1 MKQILVTGGA
11 GFIGSHLTPQLL
23 AAGWKVTV
31 LDDLSSGKREYVPQ
45 EAAFIEQ
52 DVRDADALAKVF
64 ATNHFDA
71 VVHFAAQTMVPVSLA
86 KPVYDCELN
95 VVATVELLEQ
105 CRIHGVRKVVF
116 ASSAAVYGDNQ
127 TLPLRETEPT
137 APMSFYGLSKHTV
150 ERYLNLYQQLH
161 GLEYAALRFAN
172 VYGERQGD
180 GGEGGVVS
188 IFTRLLRQGSS
199 LQLFGDGNQTRD
211 FVYAGDV
218 AAAVVASLDSQV
230 PSGTY
235 NVSTGKQTSL
245 LNLIETL
252 SRISGEKPQVVRAQP
267 RAGDILHSALDSNRL
282 QQCSDWRPRM
292 RLEEGLRRT
301 YGALAE

>member
-1 MKQILVTGGA
+1 MKHVLVTGGA

-52 DVRDADALAKVF
+52 DVRDADSLAKVF

-292 RLEEGLRRT
+292 LLEEGLRRT

>member
-292 RLEEGLRRT
+292 LLEEGWRRT

>member
-31 LDDLSSGKREYVPQ
+31 LDDLSSGNRAYVPL
-45 EAAFIEQ
+45 EVDFIEQ
-52 DVRDADALAKVF
+52 DVRDPGALAQVF
-64 ATNHFDA
+64 ASNDFEA

-105 CRIHGVRKVVF
+105 CRVHGVRKVVF

-127 TLPLRETEPT
+127 NLPLRETEQT

-150 ERYLNLYQQLH
+150 ERYLELYRQLH

-188 IFTRLLRQGSS
+188 IFTRLLRQGCS
-199 LQLFGDGNQTRD
+199 LQLFGDGKQTRD

-218 AAAVVASLDSQV
+218 AAAVAASLASQV

-245 LNLIETL
+245 LELIETM
-252 SRISGEKPQVVRAQP
+252 SRISGAKPQVVLDQP
-267 RAGDILHSALDSNRL
+267 RAGDILHSALDSSRL
-282 QQCSDWRPRM
+282 QQYSGWRPQM
-292 RLEEGLRRT
+292 PLEEGLRRT
-301 YGALAE
+301 YGAVG

>member
-292 RLEEGLRRT
+292 LLEEGLRRT

>member
-1 MKQILVTGGA
+1 MKHVLVTGGA

-52 DVRDADALAKVF
+52 DVRDADSLVQVF
-64 ATNHFDA
+64 ATNQFDA

-292 RLEEGLRRT
+292 LLEEGLRRT

>member
-1 MKQILVTGGA
+1 MKHVLVTGGA

-45 EAAFIEQ
+45 EATFIEQ
-52 DVRDADALAKVF
+52 DVRDADSLVQVF
-64 ATNHFDA
+64 ATNQFDA

-292 RLEEGLRRT
+292 LLEEGLRRT
-301 YGALAE
+301 YGALTE

>member
-1 MKQILVTGGA
+1 MKHVLVTGGA

-23 AAGWKVTV
+23 SAGWQVTV
-31 LDDLSSGKREYVPQ
+31 RDDLSSGNRAYVPT
-45 EAAFIEQ
+45 EAAFVEQ
-52 DVRDADALAKVF
+52 DVRDEAALAKIF
-64 ATNHFDA
+64 AVNDFEA

-105 CRIHGVRKVVF
+105 CRLHGVRKVIF

-127 TLPLRETEPT
+127 NLPLGETEQA

-150 ERYLNLYQQLH
+150 ERYLELYHQLH

-188 IFTRLLRQGSS
+188 IFTRLLRQGCS
-199 LQLFGDGNQTRD
+199 LQLFGDGKQTRD

-218 AAAVVASLDSQV
+218 AAAVAASLASQV

-245 LNLIETL
+245 LELIETM
-252 SRISGEKPQVVRAQP
+252 SRISGAKPQVVLDQP
-267 RAGDILHSALDSNRL
+267 RAGDILHSALDSSRL
-282 QQCSDWRPRM
+282 QQYSGWRPQM
-292 RLEEGLRRT
+292 PLEEGLRRT
-301 YGALAE
+301 YGAVG